1 MRKYLP
7 GILVLCTT
15 ILLFTACQK
24 ELTAGDELT
33 NPPGSNGGTATYSF
47 AGGTG
52 TCTAAIISGTY
63 NKGSVLNANDTV
75 IITVKVDSIGTYTVA
90 TASINGIIFIGSG
103 TFTATG
109 LQAITLKGS
118 GTPLAAGS
126 FVFTPGSAG
135 CTFIINFTATGASSG
150 TALFTLNGSP
160 DSCTTPLIKGT
171 YMQGQALTAS
181 DTVVIKATVATIG
194 SYTISTNSINGMMF
208 SASGNFTTTGL
219 HTVTLVGAGAVA
231 EVGTFTFAPGT
242 NGCQFK
248 IITTAPPTSDCKEC
262 IYIPICLGSK
272 YEYVD
277 SMISPNFSDT
287 GFTTT
292 VNPRLSNFVSSEDTT
307 INGRGFKKMGV
318 SDGSTTNYAYLNCLN
333 GETTTIAYQSQSIT
347 SGNVMT
353 EINSVELK
361 ANASVGTSWTDSSV
375 VAGNKLYRAHTIM
388 QKDISRVLLGF
399 TYTNV
404 IRVSVNETVQ
414 TSQGLTPAGVT
425 EYYIA
430 KGIGLI
436 ETVGYGQNP
445 SNGLTYV
452 FYHSVVKSYFVP

>member
-1 MRKYLP
+1 MGKHLS
-7 GILVLCTT
+7 GVLVFCTI

-24 ELTAGDELT
+24 ELTAGDEIS
-33 NPPGSNGGTATYSF
+33 NMPGSNGGTATYSF

-63 NKGSVLNANDTV
+63 NKGSALNTIDTV
-75 IITVKVDSIGTYTVA
+75 IIKVKVDSIGTYTIA

-135 CTFIINFTATGASSG
+135 CTFAINFTATGASSG
-150 TALFTLNGSP
+150 TALFTLHGSP

-171 YMQGQALTAS
+171 YMQGQALNAS

-194 SYTISTNSINGMMF
+194 SYTISTNAINGMMF
-208 SASGNFTTTGL
+208 FASGNFTTTGL
-219 HTVTLVGAGAVA
+219 HTVTLVGTGAVA

-248 IITTAPPTSDCKEC
+248 ITTTAPSTSDCKEC

-277 SMISPNFSDT
+277 SMISPNLSDT

-292 VNPRLSNFVSSEDTT
+292 VTPRLSNFISSDDTA
-307 INGRGFKKMGV
+307 INGRGFKKIGI
-318 SDGSTTNYAYLNCLN
+318 SDGSTTNYTYLNCSN
-333 GETTTIAYQSQSIT
+333 GETTTIAYRAQSIT

-353 EINSVELK
+353 EINSIELK
-361 ANASVGTSWTDSSV
+361 ANAPVGTTWTDSSV
-375 VAGNKLYRAHTIM
+375 VSGNKLYRNHNIM
-388 QKDISRVLLGF
+388 QKDINRVLLGVPF
-399 TYTNV
+399 TNV
-404 IRVSVNETVQ
+404 YRVSVNQTIQ

-425 EYYIA
+425 EYYFA

-436 ETVGYGQNP
+436 ETIGYNQNP
-445 SNGLTYV
+445 FNGLTYV
-452 FYHSVVKSYFVP
+452 FYHSVVKTYFVP

>member
-1 MRKYLP
+1 MRKL
-7 GILVLCTT
+7 ILELIFLCLTT
-15 ILLFTACQK
+15 LCFTACQK
-24 ELTAGDELT
+24 ELTAGDE
-33 NPPGSNGGTATYSF
+33 NINMPGSNGGTATYSF

-52 TCTAAIISGTY
+52 TCAEATISGTY
-63 NKGSVLNANDTV
+63 NKGSTLTALDTV
-75 IITVKVDSIGTYTVA
+75 IIKVKVDSIGTYTIA
-90 TASINGIIFIGSG
+90 TANINGIIFIGSG

-135 CTFIINFTATGASSG
+135 CTFVINFTATGASSG

-171 YMQGQALTAS
+171 YMQGQALNAS

-194 SYTISTNSINGMMF
+194 SYTISTNAINGMMF

-219 HTVTLVGAGAVA
+219 HTVTLVGTGAVA

-248 IITTAPPTSDCKEC
+248 ITTTAPSTSDCKEC

-277 SMISPNFSDT
+277 SMISPNFGDT

-292 VNPRLSNFVSSEDTT
+292 VIPRLSNFISSDDTA
-307 INGRGFKKMGV
+307 INGRGFKKMGI
-318 SDGSTTNYAYLNCLN
+318 SDGSTTNYAYLNCFN
-333 GETTTIAYQSQSIT
+333 GETTTIDYQSQSIT

-388 QKDISRVLLGF
+388 QKDISRVLLGV